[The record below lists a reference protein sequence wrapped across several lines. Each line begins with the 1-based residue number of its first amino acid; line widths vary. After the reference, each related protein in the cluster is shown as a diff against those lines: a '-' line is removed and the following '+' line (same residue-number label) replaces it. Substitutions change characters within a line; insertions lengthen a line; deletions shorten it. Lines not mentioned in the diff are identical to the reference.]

1 MRKYIIGIIL
11 IFALFEYLFNE
22 DSSVDRN
29 DGERNVK
36 KLEEIV
42 FHMVYLHLVMM
53 QEYLMN
59 LKYLLI

>member
-1 MRKYIIGIIL
+1 MRKYIFGIIL

-29 DGERNVK
+29 DDERNVK

-42 FHMVYLHLVMM
+42 FHP
-53 QEYLMN
+53 QPEN
-59 LKYLLI
+59 GFSPFLLSK